1 MNKESRREFFVTD
14 PIQVKNLIIR
24 PVITLQV
31 NYVYLGEGK
40 EIVGITFT
48 LLWIFLLEQDEIYLA
63 GFGKKASLRE
73 IEDCYEAIGC
83 SEG

>member
-1 MNKESRREFFVTD
+1 MNKKSRQEFFMSG
-14 PIQVKNLIIR
+14 PIQVKDLIIR
-24 PVITLQV
+24 PVITRQV

-40 EIVGITFT
+40 EIVGVTFT

-63 GFGKKASLRE
+63 SFGKKASLRE
-73 IEDCYEAIGC
+73 IEDCYKAIGC